1 MDLSS
6 LFTSDLDKAKAQA
19 EQSVGNA
26 LFDFLGKSLQKE
38 ATEAGLEIKNQ
49 FTPKIDQNPKLE
61 NSVAEAASFGLS
73 SSMLLMGAALVGAF
87 FIFGKKKA
95 A

>member
-1 MDLSS
+1 MDLNS

-26 LFDFLGKSLQKE
+26 LFDFLGMSLQKE
-38 ATEAGLEIKNQ
+38 AKEAGLEIKNQ
-49 FTPKIDQNPKLE
+49 FVPKIDQNPQLE
-61 NSVAEAASFGLS
+61 KSADMAGSFGVS
-73 SSMLLMGAALVGAF
+73 SSMLLVGVAIIGAF
-87 FIFGKKKA
+87 FLFGKKKA